1 LIFAAGKSGSRLASG
16 RRSWMIGTGDGR
28 SAVVERIAVQATA
41 LCEMLLPGNRSSDN
55 HRFRQ
60 EVLPATMQNSYF
72 I

>member
-1 LIFAAGKSGSRLASG
+1 
-16 RRSWMIGTGDGR
+16 MIGTGDGR